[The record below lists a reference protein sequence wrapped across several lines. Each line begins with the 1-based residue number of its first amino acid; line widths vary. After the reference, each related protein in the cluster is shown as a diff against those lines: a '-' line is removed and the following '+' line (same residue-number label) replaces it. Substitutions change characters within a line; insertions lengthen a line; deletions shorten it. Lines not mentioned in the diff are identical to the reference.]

1 MFASAGVDDFAWL
14 RGHHAPTTLD
24 ELRAFARIRGRDAGA
39 GHCLWAD
46 ERAMQL
52 LAAKAGVCLLIVD
65 EQAIRDPNTKP
76 DSQPNPDL
84 GPNPTPALPSTS
96 TPIPTPNPNPNP
108 SPNPTPSQAPAVGA
122 RSGRRRGA
130 AQAGAIDGR
139 FVMVGEPRPRCV
151 LLHRSRRQ
159 HFSPCFFRGQ
169 GVVEVAELPARTRAL
184 WPRLSEVHGLDTSA
198 ASPAGTCL
206 PSASPPLA
214 PPSAK
219 RRKAKG

>member
-1 MFASAGVDDFAWL
+1 MNYF
-14 RGHHAPTTLD
+14 RRHAPSQPHAWYHGTSWYSGTEHTLD
-24 ELRAFARIRGRDAGA
+24 ALVVKLGRG
-39 GHCLWAD
+39 
-46 ERAMQL
+46 
-52 LAAKAGVCLLIVD
+52 IVR
-65 EQAIRDPNTKP
+65 Q
-76 DSQPNPDL
+76 
-84 GPNPTPALPSTS
+84 
-96 TPIPTPNPNPNP
+96 
-108 SPNPTPSQAPAVGA
+108 
-122 RSGRRRGA
+122 
-130 AQAGAIDGR
+130 
-139 FVMVGEPRPRCV
+139 
-151 LLHRSRRQ
+151 HRSRRQ